1 MDIRQLRYF
10 LAVAHAGHM
19 TRAAERLGMAQPP
32 LSQQIKALEATVG
45 MSLFKRHAKGV
56 ALTEAGRVL
65 QADATRLLHD
75 FDALQNR
82 MQLLAEGRTG
92 RLAIAFTSSAAA
104 HAFTPFALREC
115 RARHPGL
122 VLEIGEA
129 NAAEITEA
137 VADGRLHAGLLRV
150 PVAQPAGLVFET
162 LQHEPAMVA
171 LPIDHPLAQRQRRG
185 KPLPIQIADLDGEPM
200 ILVRRPGAPG
210 LYANLLA
217 LCHEHGVRPRV
228 VAEVARM
235 LTNLN
240 LVAAGNGI
248 SVVPSSMLG
257 VHRHAIAY
265 RPLMADG
272 RLDVPLT
279 LVYRAEDNVGPTAT
293 FTHLLRSLAGG
304 PQLGP
309 PCAASRPQ
317 GSPTGAVPMMK
328 PTARAHTNLQTRN
341 ASPAPAQAPP
351 LQSRLDHGK
360 TTAALGTI
368 G

>member
-10 LAVAHAGHM
+10 LAVAEAAHM
-19 TRAAERLGMAQPP
+19 TRAAEQLGMAQPP
-32 LSQQIKALEATVG
+32 LSQQIKVLEAALG
-45 MSLFKRHAKGV
+45 LPLFRRHARGV
-56 ALTEAGRVL
+56 SLTEAGRAL
-65 QADATRLLHD
+65 QADAVRLVHD
-75 FDALQNR
+75 FDALRSR
-82 MQLLAEGRTG
+82 MQLLAEGKTG

-104 HAFTPFALREC
+104 HEFTPFALREC
-115 RARHPGL
+115 RARHPDL
-122 VLEIGEA
+122 VLEIGEN

-150 PVAQPAGLVFET
+150 PVAQPPGLAFDT

-171 LPIDHPLAQRQRRG
+171 LPIDHPLALRQRRG
-185 KPLPIQIADLDGEPM
+185 QSRPIDLADLDGEPM

-217 LCHEHGVRPRV
+217 LCAEHGVRPRV

-240 LVAAGNGI
+240 LVAAGTGL

-265 RPLMADG
+265 RPLVDKG

-293 FTHLLRSLAGG
+293 FTALLKALAGTAVRADLQPG
-304 PQLGP
+304 GTM
-309 PCAASRPQ
+309 AARP
-317 GSPTGAVPMMK
+317 
-328 PTARAHTNLQTRN
+328 
-341 ASPAPAQAPP
+341 
-351 LQSRLDHGK
+351 
-360 TTAALGTI
+360 AA
-368 G
+368 